1 MSALITGGTG
11 SFGHAMTR
19 KLLKDGNTRIA
30 IYSRDEVKQDAM
42 RVAFGDDPRLRFF
55 LGDVRDLDRL
65 KVAMRGVETVYHAA
79 AMKRV
84 PQCEYDPTEAVKT
97 NILGSMNVC
106 AAAMA
111 EGVACVVALSTD
123 KATAPTN
130 LYGASKLCVEKIVTA
145 YNAYAPGQTRF
156 MCVRY
161 GNVAGSRGSVI
172 PIWRDGLRNRT
183 PPVLTSPEMTRFWI
197 TLREAVALAQRA
209 TTGNG
214 GETFIPRLSAYRLGD
229 LLLAVCEEFGGA
241 DWRPKDLPLPSG
253 LRPGEK
259 MHEAMLS
266 EDELHLARDYGTH
279 LCLHPTHAW
288 VPQRE
293 DGLPVVKP
301 LTSDTAPRLSV
312 AELAERLKDV

>member
-1 MSALITGGTG
+1 MSVLITGGTG
-11 SFGHAMTR
+11 SFGHAMTT
-19 KLLKDGNTRIA
+19 KLLADGVERIA

-42 RVAFGDDPRLRFF
+42 RQAFNDPRLRFF

-65 KVAMRGVETVYHAA
+65 KVAMRGVTTVYHAA

-106 AAAMA
+106 AAAME
-111 EGVACVVALSTD
+111 EGVDCVVALSTD
-123 KATAPTN
+123 KATAPIN
-130 LYGASKLCVEKIVTA
+130 LYGATKLCVEKIVTA

-172 PIWRDGLRNRT
+172 PEWRRMAERNEGIVITDDR
-183 PPVLTSPEMTRFWI
+183 MTRFWI
-197 TLREAVALAQRA
+197 TLEEAVALAQRA
-209 TTGNG
+209 TEGRG
-214 GETFIPRLSAYRLGD
+214 GEVFIPHLSAYRVLD
-229 LLLAVCEEFGGA
+229 LARALLPPDAA
-241 DWRPKDLPLPSG
+241 PLPPSG

-279 LCLHPTHAW
+279 LCLHPSHAW
-288 VPQRE
+288 TPQRT
-293 DGLPVVKP
+293 DGLTVLRP

-312 AELAERLKDV
+312 PDLIERLTNV